1 MSIGPR
7 TIRIR
12 RLLWALFTAYLV
24 ALVWII
30 VWKLAVPWIG
40 EDSWRTIKLV
50 PFVSF
55 GESGS
60 SAPREVWANLLL
72 FIPFGVYLALLRPRW
87 GWLRVL
93 LGGALS
99 SAVLEASQW
108 VLAVGSSDLTD
119 VIMNSAG
126 GIVGFALVRI
136 VRALSQ
142 SATTEAFAHACLVG
156 TAVLGIACAAY
167 AISPFRY
174 VPLHDVH
181 IDTQNTAV
189 DETVAEIH

>member
-12 RLLWALFTAYLV
+12 RLLWALFIVYLV
-24 ALVWII
+24 ALIWIV
-30 VWKLAVPWIG
+30 VWKLAVPWVG
-40 EDSWRTIKLV
+40 EDSWRTIKAV

-72 FIPFGVYLALLRPRW
+72 FIPFGIYLALLRPRW

-93 LGGALS
+93 LVVALAS
-99 SAVLEASQW
+99 TVLEISQW
-108 VLAVGSSDLTD
+108 VLAVGSSDVTD

-126 GIVGFALVRI
+126 GVVGIALVRL
-136 VRALSQ
+136 VRHVSQ
-142 SATTEAFAHACLVG
+142 RATTEAFAHACLVG
-156 TAVLGIACAAY
+156 TVLLGIACAAFVV
-167 AISPFRY
+167 SPFRY
-174 VPLHDVH
+174 TPLHDVQV
-181 IDTQNTAV
+181 DTRMPAV
-189 DETVAEIH
+189 NETVAEVH